1 MFYISGFCLCFFIDF
16 CAAVISPL
24 FWLLHPRTFSTW
36 TCRYKHG
43 GNEQQSEERGC
54 MYTDRPHVLLVVEF
68 ATSSSLH
75 PSYFFLPLSFFCLKE
90 SLCGQRGLLP
100 NTDTQTFQVSLTS
113 RLRSQYDRIRES
125 FSRVWTLSVEFVN
138 ESYNIKPREKTIP
151 HFQFK
156 RLFLVSS
163 TPEKW
168 AITADGCML
177 G

>member
-68 ATSSSLH
+68 TTSSSLH
-75 PSYFFLPLSFFCLKE
+75 PSYFFLPLCLFSVSR
-90 SLCGQRGLLP
+90 SLCVVREVCFPTQIHRPFRCLLP
-100 NTDTQTFQVSLTS
+100 AVCGHSTTGYGSRSAGCGLSLLSFQMSHIIS
-113 RLRSQYDRIRES
+113 NQDKNDSP
-125 FSRVWTLSVEFVN
+125 FS
-138 ESYNIKPREKTIP
+138 I
-151 HFQFK
+151 
-156 RLFLVSS
+156 
-163 TPEKW
+163 
-168 AITADGCML
+168 
-177 G
+177 